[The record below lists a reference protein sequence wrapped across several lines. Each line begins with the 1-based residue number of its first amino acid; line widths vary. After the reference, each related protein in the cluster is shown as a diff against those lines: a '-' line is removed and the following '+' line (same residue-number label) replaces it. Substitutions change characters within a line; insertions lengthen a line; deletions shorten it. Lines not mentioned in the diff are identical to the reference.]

1 LSEETTILIGAA
13 VILFFIWRFTRT
25 YQLYRFSLKVL
36 TEHIERAPF
45 KPSVSTDFF
54 NEVLLG
60 NRSVEPK
67 SFFIRAFVFVV
78 IALVLLPF
86 KDYAPDLYWIVLV
99 LIILYVPWCAIFGVL
114 LKREVVKQNK
124 RSVME

>member
-1 LSEETTILIGAA
+1 
-13 VILFFIWRFTRT
+13 
-25 YQLYRFSLKVL
+25 L